1 MILLLIHLYCWE
13 CQNLLRRH
21 ESATLV
27 GWLRRHSQCLFG
39 KSVALNNFWSSCW
52 SGFCWISMDFLGF
65 QPIWSA
71 FSMGIVCHGPWYFG
85 LGFFLRNSLEQHCP
99 SVAWWLMRSTERCSI
114 PTSMRRCATWGNRF
128 SHHVTMSLL
137 LGVFFLDVLFF
148 MFIPGKNVTAFDMPK
163 LPPSGTCCD
172 PPRWGSERQGIAEGK
187 QMMIRKYSKSDA
199 RKTPPW
205 TGPRFLK
212 FCFHL
217 FEIEKQE
224 NDSKTCVSLSSM
236 SYKT

>member
-85 LGFFLRNSLEQHCP
+85 LGFLLRNSLEQHCP

-128 SHHVTMSLL
+128 SPSCHHVVAV
-137 LGVFFLDVLFF
+137 GVFFLDVLFF
-148 MFIPGKNVTAFDMPK
+148 MFIPGKKTSPH
-163 LPPSGTCCD
+163 LTCRNS
-172 PPRWGSERQGIAEGK
+172 PRQGRAVIHLGGGVRDMESQKGNTWWYEN
-187 QMMIRKYSKSDA
+187 IRNPMPG
-199 RKTPPW
+199 RHRH
-205 TGPRFLK
+205 GPGLGFWNFVSIFLR
-212 FCFHL
+212 
-217 FEIEKQE
+217 
-224 NDSKTCVSLSSM
+224 
-236 SYKT
+236 